1 MSSGV
6 MADRGGPAG
15 TELGQLCRAPYVPV
29 HSTMGNLRVY
39 PSPAT
44 PSPEAARLERGP
56 GREKMARP
64 GLGALASQLGKVS
77 SHGHPLLKL

>member
-6 MADRGGPAG
+6 TVDRGGPAG

-44 PSPEAARLERGP
+44 PPPRQQGWR
-56 GREKMARP
+56 
-64 GLGALASQLGKVS
+64 GALGGRRWQGQGSEL
-77 SHGHPLLKL
+77 SHHSWGRFRVMAILS

>member
-6 MADRGGPAG
+6 TVGCGGPAG

-39 PSPAT
+39 PSPAL
-44 PSPEAARLERGP
+44 PRPPPGASKAGEGP
-56 GREKMARP
+56 GEREHGKARARSSRHSWGRLPAMAI
-64 GLGALASQLGKVS
+64 LS
-77 SHGHPLLKL
+77 